1 MLLNQAR
8 AFHGS
13 RPQTSIYGSCKA
25 SRRQLGNGLRNME
38 KDCSCGLTYY
48 LSYYVSKAFLKL
60 YIACCEAAIS
70 LKASTRIPTI
80 QIYKALCA
88 THMHCPKNKDKEIC
102 PHCPKINQNLQIKKS
117 LPWLKHRYMSGF

>member
-1 MLLNQAR
+1 MDL
-8 AFHGS
+8 H
-13 RPQTSIYGSCKA
+13 IIV
-25 SRRQLGNGLRNME
+25 
-38 KDCSCGLTYY
+38 
-48 LSYYVSKAFLKL
+48 SYYVSKAFLKL

-70 LKASTRIPTI
+70 LKASIRIPTI